1 MNKTAS
7 QLAFMSLFFGACAAE
22 PSQKPADQTA
32 APQTAATAAN
42 TPATQMQAGATTPSM
57 MTSAPSMMSGVGTAR
72 PTQPS
77 AGSSAPAA
85 ASGGSPSTQVMPESP
100 VMMAAAGSGATAAG
114 AGAAAAGANMG
125 PTENKPQ
132 TGDRVAGC
140 DEDPLTVLRGFAPM
154 DEDLNKDYEKYLT
167 GELGTLTCATAGTG
181 KPRMISQTIFV
192 PPGATYDG
200 KGETLTADAAAMH
213 CDTSDG
219 EQAEHQQPYFVL
231 GKGAQLENVTIAYP
245 GCEGVHM
252 LGDNVL
258 DNITWQD
265 AGEDAASVR
274 SYFPGGKITIKNSEG
289 HKAADKMF
297 QFNAPCDVHIESFKG
312 SDMGKLVRQN
322 GGKEFELHVDL
333 NKVDVSE
340 VISAVVQSDS
350 PKCFVRY
357 HDLTYSF
364 KGSGDKADR
373 VFKDVPVANITE
385 Y

>member
-1 MNKTAS
+1 M
-7 QLAFMSLFFGACAAE
+7 
-22 PSQKPADQTA
+22 
-32 APQTAATAAN
+32 
-42 TPATQMQAGATTPSM
+42 
-57 MTSAPSMMSGVGTAR
+57 VGPMA
-72 PTQPS
+72 
-77 AGSSAPAA
+77 
-85 ASGGSPSTQVMPESP
+85 
-100 VMMAAAGSGATAAG
+100 AAAGSGVASAGTGAATAGTG
-114 AGAAAAGANMG
+114 ADTR
-125 PTENKPQ
+125 PSEDKPK
-132 TGDRVAGC
+132 TGDQVASC
-140 DEDPLTVLRGFAPM
+140 DEDPLTALRGFAPM

-167 GELGTLTCATAGTG
+167 GELGTLTCATEGTG
-181 KPRMISQTIFV
+181 KPRTITQTIFV

-200 KGETLTADAAAMH
+200 KGETLTADAAALH
-213 CDTSDG
+213 CDTSEG

-231 GKGAQLENVTIAYP
+231 GKGAQLKNVTIAYP

-252 LGDNVL
+252 LGENVL

-322 GGKEFELHVDL
+322 GGKEFELHIDL
-333 NKVDVSE
+333 NEVEVSE

-350 PKCFVRY
+350 PKCFIRY
-357 HDLTYSF
+357 HELTYAF

-373 VFKDVPVANITE
+373 VFKDVPAANITE